1 MPVKSCSYEPES
13 TICRHVVVHW
23 CLSCLLCAFHSF
35 PLLVGTAHGSF
46 CCTQM
51 LRGAQDRRALGPP
64 LGLKFTSSLHIVK
77 FKSSLKTLINKVS
90 HKNDIMYIF
99 QKDREIMFGIKKKS
113 KNLHAHPIFS
123 PSTWT
128 PVTAD
133 CHCLMIRSPRLLHDE
148 GNKQAGAAMWERY
161 ETGFLQIYLF

>member
-99 QKDREIMFGIKKKS
+99 QKDREIMFGIKK
-113 KNLHAHPIFS
+113 NQRTCMRIQY
-123 PSTWT
+123 
-128 PVTAD
+128 
-133 CHCLMIRSPRLLHDE
+133 SPRLPEPQSPPIAIASWFVRLVSSTTRE
-148 GNKQAGAAMWERY
+148 TNRQGAAMWERY